1 MSRSI
6 DPVVSTDWLADHR
19 SAEDLRILDVRGPA
33 TYNQGHVPGA
43 VNAPQWHWMD
53 EAADLLL
60 TLPEP
65 PELFDSLEDL
75 GIDQDTRVVVTGGGQ
90 ELFDLADAF
99 HVADTLLY
107 AGHEDVAVLD
117 GGYENW
123 EREERSISTRTVEPE
138 SRTYEGS
145 VEDGMFVWKAD
156 LESRL
161 DDVILVDARETDA
174 YVGLVQEEFTERRGH
189 IPGARSLPA
198 PWIWDS
204 DGTVRDRD
212 RLESTVEGVVGTDRS
227 AEIVLYCGVSPFSK
241 SWRYLLRE
249 WFDYENVAVYQGAAQ
264 EWSRDP
270 EAPLATYEW
279 E

>member
-19 SAEDLRILDVRGPA
+19 RAEDLRVLDVRGPA

-65 PELFDSLEDL
+65 DVLFETIGDL
-75 GIDQDTRVVVTGGGQ
+75 GIDQGTRVVVTGGGD
-90 ELFDLADAF
+90 ELFDLADAY

-117 GGYENW
+117 GGYEKW
-123 EREERSISTRTVEPE
+123 EREDRSTTTQTDEPE
-138 SRTYEGS
+138 SRAYDGSAEEGL
-145 VEDGMFVWKAD
+145 FVSKAD

-161 DDVILVDARETDA
+161 GEVALVDARETAA
-174 YVGLVQEEFTERRGH
+174 YHGLVQEEFTERRGH

-198 PWIWDS
+198 PWIWRA
-204 DGTVRDRD
+204 DGSIRDPD
-212 RLESTVEGVVGTDRS
+212 RLESAVEGIVGSDRT

-241 SWRYLLRE
+241 AWRYLLRE
-249 WFDYENVAVYQGAAQ
+249 WFDYENVAVYEGAAQ

-270 EAPLATYEW
+270 EAPLAAFDW

>member
-6 DPVVSTDWLADHR
+6 DPVVSTAWLADHR
-19 SAEDLRILDVRGPA
+19 SAADLHILDVRGPA
-33 TYNQGHVPGA
+33 SYNQGHVPGA

-65 PELFDSLEDL
+65 DVLFEAIGDL
-75 GIDQDTRVVVTGGGQ
+75 GIDQETRVVVTGGGE

-117 GGYENW
+117 GGYEKW
-123 EREERSISTRTVEPE
+123 AREERPTTSKTVEPD
-138 SRTYEGS
+138 STTFEGT
-145 VEDGMFVWKAD
+145 VEEELFVSKAA
-156 LESRL
+156 LQSRL
-161 DDVILVDARETDA
+161 DEVILVDARETDA
-174 YVGLVQEEFTERRGH
+174 YVGVVQEEFTDRRGH

-198 PWIWDS
+198 PWIWNGA
-204 DGTVRDRD
+204 GTVRNRD
-212 RLESTVEGVVGTDRS
+212 RLESVVEGVVGADRS

-241 SWRYLLRE
+241 AWRYLLRG
-249 WFDYENVAVYQGAAQ
+249 WFDYENVAVYEGAAQ
-264 EWSRDP
+264 EWGRDP
-270 EAPLATYEW
+270 AAPLVTFEW